1 MNEIIEYSPSLL
13 EGFFLTITL
22 GITSFLAALFFGLG
36 AAFLSF
42 SQSKTLRFT
51 ISSYTTIIRGIPDL
65 VLIFLFFYGIQELL
79 NWITG
84 LIGTRN
90 IFLTPF
96 ISGVITIGFYFGA
109 FITETFRGAIL
120 AVPKGQVE
128 ASVALGMPKNHI
140 YRRIL
145 FPQAMRFALPGL
157 SNNWLV
163 LLKTT
168 ALVSLIGL
176 QDLVFMAN
184 NAGKA
189 TRLTFNFYMV
199 ASIGFLLFTS
209 LSILVIR
216 FLERRYSL
224 GFNTEVS
231 I

>member
-79 NWITG
+79 NWIMG
-84 LIGTRN
+84 LIGTKN

-224 GFNTEVS
+224 GFSTEVS

>member
-22 GITSFLAALFFGLG
+22 GITSILAARFIGLV

-84 LIGTRN
+84 LIGTKN

-157 SNNWLV
+157 SN
-163 LLKTT
+163 
-168 ALVSLIGL
+168 
-176 QDLVFMAN
+176 
-184 NAGKA
+184 
-189 TRLTFNFYMV
+189 
-199 ASIGFLLFTS
+199 
-209 LSILVIR
+209 
-216 FLERRYSL
+216 
-224 GFNTEVS
+224 
-231 I
+231 

>member
-224 GFNTEVS
+224 GFSTEVS

>member
-84 LIGTRN
+84 LVGTRN

-216 FLERRYSL
+216 LLERRYSL
-224 GFNTEVS
+224 GFSTEVS

>member
-84 LIGTRN
+84 LIGTKN

-224 GFNTEVS
+224 GFSTEVS